1 MRREGKGDDVE
12 RKTIAT
18 HFREKLG
25 TRFGEILADIAHGD
39 WVSDR
44 RAETARRNT
53 ANRIAVGIHDGC
65 SGAHWLAAIRFQT
78 DPFFRNTVG
87 NELAQ
92 RFGADEIAILADRL
106 GDGPQD
112 AGADWIDLVGK
123 VLAVE
128 AKPGF
133 KPQTIAGGKPDP
145 HDPFVGEKFLSESL
159 A

>member
-1 MRREGKGDDVE
+1 
-12 RKTIAT
+12 
-18 HFREKLG
+18 
-25 TRFGEILADIAHGD
+25 
-39 WVSDR
+39 
-44 RAETARRNT
+44 
-53 ANRIAVGIHDGC
+53 
-65 SGAHWLAAIRFQT
+65 RFQT

-159 A
+159 AFGYRQGDLEPVLTRVAGTRDERIRSRLCSSHECERCNIETGILVNVVRCWSLMREQLHRQCFELNR